1 MDKYNFLS
9 SEEKLLIESFYKN
22 EKMREAVRKV
32 LCMGVQNN
40 GVMTAGVTYNPQM
53 NWALSLAWGTD
64 GKLVD
69 EKVVGSSLRTIAEG
83 LKFVELAF
91 QELAKFKKEEKP
103 EKKVNPAR

>member
-9 SEEKLLIESFYKN
+9 QEEKLLIESFFKN

-32 LCMGVQNN
+32 LCMGIHQN
-40 GVMTAGVTYNPQM
+40 GVMKAGVTYNPQL
-53 NWALSLAWGTD
+53 NWALSLAWTTE
-64 GKLVD
+64 GKLED
-69 EKVVGSSLRTIAEG
+69 NEKIGSSLRSISEG

-103 EKKVNPAR
+103 EKKANPAR